1 MNPIHTVILSIIE
14 GVTEFLP
21 VSSTGHLI
29 LASKALGI
37 EPTEFTKSFDI
48 FIQLGA
54 IMAVISLYMKRI
66 FQNPKLIRS
75 IAIAFIPTGILG
87 LAFYKIIKL
96 YLLDNDIIVV
106 TALIGVGT
114 LLILL
119 EKYWS
124 THPLKKEKSLASL
137 SVKEL
142 LLIGVAQSCSM
153 IPGVSR
159 SAASIVGGMVMRLSR
174 KNAVEFSFLLAV
186 PTMAAATGLDLVQS
200 AHQFTPH
207 EIGLLAIGFIVSWIT
222 AFIVIKAFIRFVE
235 RQTFIPF
242 GIYRIIVAILYIL
255 SIEL

>member
-1 MNPIHTVILSIIE
+1 MDVLSTILLSVIE
-14 GVTEFLP
+14 GITEFLP
-21 VSSTGHLI
+21 ISSTGHLI
-29 LASKALGI
+29 LASKLLRI

-54 IMAVISLYMKRI
+54 IMAVVALYIKRI
-66 FQNPKLIRS
+66 VQHPKLIRS
-75 IAIAFIPTGILG
+75 IIVAFIPTGILG
-87 LAFYKIIKL
+87 LVFYKIIKL

-106 TALIGVGT
+106 AALAGVGA

-119 EKYWS
+119 EKYWHRH
-124 THPLKKEKSLASL
+124 TAKNEKTLETL

-142 LLIGVAQSCSM
+142 FFIGLAQSCAM

-159 SAASIVGGMVMRLSR
+159 SAASIVGGMTMGLSR

-186 PTMAAATGLDLVQS
+186 PTMAAATGLDLIQS
-200 AHQFTPH
+200 AHSFTAY
-207 EIGLLAIGFIVSWIT
+207 EIGLLATGFIVSWIT

-242 GIYRIIVAILYIL
+242 GIYRIVVSILYFL
-255 SIEL
+255 SVTL